1 MKSAPLHTSRI
12 AAAFAIG
19 MVLVIIIATVA
30 AVWVLRVKEVQK
42 WEKQASTFSIL
53 LAEAATQQMDFA
65 YSTLDS
71 IVDRIQDR
79 YAVSTDFLSQ
89 RLGSVD
95 FHQFLKEKSALSP
108 IVEVISVLDAQG
120 NVLNTSRQFPA
131 PSYNLSD
138 RDYFVAQRDNPV
150 QGVYLSSTVRS
161 KSTGQWM
168 FFISHRLTGSDGEFI
183 GVVILGL
190 SPSFYANFYEK
201 FSADDNVSISLLRN
215 DFTYLAR
222 WPERAEIM
230 GQKNLSGSTY
240 ELIHKQNRKSGV
252 IITSHARIADGGKL
266 KTRMA
271 AIQSL
276 EKYPLI
282 INFSIDEDLYL
293 AEWRKIGTGIA
304 IIAIFSV
311 LAVITAFSLL
321 VSLLERREQDLI
333 TTTEL
338 KQQAEVINRDQAIL
352 LHNLTQQQSAL
363 KDFSDQLQAIFQ
375 NAADGIIMI
384 DERGIIEAVNPAA
397 SSIYGYQERD
407 VVGRSCK
414 LLSLPEQDDFSELAL
429 NNPEFIRTGKLRLET
444 ESLRKDGQTF
454 AVELAISEYKLAG
467 KRKLVL
473 IVRDIS
479 ERRKI
484 ERMKSE
490 FISTVSHELRTPL
503 TAIRGALGLVVGGA
517 MGNVSEKLAPLLTMA
532 HKNSEN
538 LTRLINDLLD
548 IQKIEAGKL
557 EFVYEVCN
565 LTSLLQTSI
574 SANQALAHSL
584 GTEILLQENEA
595 GLQVRVDT
603 VRFGQILAN
612 LISNACKYSPYG
624 KPVTVT
630 TRALTPYT
638 LRIEVIDQGPG
649 IPEHFRSRIFE
660 KFSQADSS
668 DTRAKGGT
676 GLGLAISQALAKQMH
691 GEIGFF
697 IERGEV
703 SATHFYLDLPKY
715 QDRGLAYKAG
725 SNSSV

>member
-1 MKSAPLHTSRI
+1 MKSPPLQTSRI
-12 AAAFAIG
+12 ATAFAIG
-19 MVLVIIIATVA
+19 MVLIIIIATVA
-30 AVWVLRVKEVQK
+30 AVWVLRAQEIQK

-53 LAEAATQQMDFA
+53 LAEAATQQMDFS

-79 YAVSTDFLSQ
+79 YAVSADFLSQ

-138 RDYFVAQRDNPV
+138 RDYFIAQRDNPV

-201 FSADDNVSISLLRN
+201 FGADESISISLLRN

-222 WPERAEIM
+222 WPERADIM

-240 ELIHKQNRKSGV
+240 ELIHKQNKQAGV
-252 IITSHARIADGGKL
+252 IITSHPRVAEGGKM

-282 INFSIDEDLYL
+282 INFSIDEELYL

-414 LLSLPEQDDFSELAL
+414 ILSLADQADFSELAL

-444 ESLRKDGQTF
+444 ESLRKDGQIF
-454 AVELAISEYKLAG
+454 AVELAISEYKLTG

-473 IVRDIS
+473 ILRDIS
-479 ERRKI
+479 ERRKV

-517 MGNVSEKLAPLLTMA
+517 MGSVSEKLSPLLTMA
-532 HKNSEN
+532 HKNSES

-565 LTSLLQTSI
+565 LSNLLQTSVA
-574 SANQALAHSL
+574 ANQALAHSL
-584 GTEILLQENEA
+584 GTEILLNEQEN

-603 VRFGQILAN
+603 VRFGQIMAN

-624 KPVTVT
+624 KPVTLI
-630 TRALTPYT
+630 TRSLTPYT
-638 LRIEVIDQGPG
+638 VRIEVIDQGPG
-649 IPEHFRSRIFE
+649 IPEHFRDRIFE

-697 IERGEV
+697 IQREEIA
-703 SATHFYLDLPKY
+703 STHFYLDLPKFQERHY
-715 QDRGLAYKAG
+715 ATKSL
-725 SNSSV
+725 

>member
-1 MKSAPLHTSRI
+1 MNT
-12 AAAFAIG
+12 
-19 MVLVIIIATVA
+19 
-30 AVWVLRVKEVQK
+30 E
-42 WEKQASTFSIL
+42 STTPQ
-53 LAEAATQQMDFA
+53 AATTA
-65 YSTLDS
+65 H
-71 IVDRIQDR
+71 R
-79 YAVSTDFLSQ
+79 YAVYFAPSPGTLGWLAGSHWLGRCAAQLRPLPQLNIHGVAPADLQRLTAAPRRHGWHATLKAPFALAPGTDWLTLHHAVQQVARSLTPFTMPPMQVQRIDDFLALVPMPSHPANAAINAAAAACVTQLQPLAARPSGDELAQ
-89 RLGSVD
+89 RRAAEEFRFHMPLTGPLSLVD
-95 FHQFLKEKSALSP
+95 ENTQAL
-108 IVEVISVLDAQG
+108 VLDAQG

-138 RDYFVAQRDNPV
+138 RDYFIAQRDNPV

-201 FSADDNVSISLLRN
+201 FGADESISISLLRN

-222 WPERAEIM
+222 WPERADIM

-240 ELIHKQNRKSGV
+240 ELIHKQNKQAGV
-252 IITSHARIADGGKL
+252 IITSHPRLAEGGKM

-282 INFSIDEDLYL
+282 INFSIDEELYL

-414 LLSLPEQDDFSELAL
+414 ILSLADQADFSELAL

-444 ESLRKDGQTF
+444 ESLRKDGQIF
-454 AVELAISEYKLAG
+454 AVELAISEYKLTG

-473 IVRDIS
+473 ILRDIS
-479 ERRKI
+479 ERRKV

-517 MGNVSEKLAPLLTMA
+517 MGSVSEKLSPLLTMA
-532 HKNSEN
+532 HKNSES

-565 LTSLLQTSI
+565 LSNLLRKLFDGS
-574 SANQALAHSL
+574 
-584 GTEILLQENEA
+584 
-595 GLQVRVDT
+595 
-603 VRFGQILAN
+603 
-612 LISNACKYSPYG
+612 C
-624 KPVTVT
+624 
-630 TRALTPYT
+630 
-638 LRIEVIDQGPG
+638 
-649 IPEHFRSRIFE
+649 
-660 KFSQADSS
+660 FSSFWIYKS
-668 DTRAKGGT
+668 
-676 GLGLAISQALAKQMH
+676 
-691 GEIGFF
+691 F
-697 IERGEV
+697 IV
-703 SATHFYLDLPKY
+703 LF
-715 QDRGLAYKAG
+715 
-725 SNSSV
+725 